1 MPPPNETP
9 TNPNRRHIQWDE
21 LPTIDGLFPSERR
34 ILDRPPPHIY
44 DMMREVT
51 MRVQRDDRMTPEVQ
65 HSVQRLVTA
74 VEGHVEAHPSPVG
87 RSLPISVTRRRGIR
101 EEEIGA
107 GTVVFGARPLSR
119 TVYREIRASLS
130 LRPGATRHGLGLFS
144 VVDTFVDTNTVTN
157 TGASV
162 VGGVGGGTV
171 SVTAGSVASGTTPAY
186 LRDTTASTSPSSSPS
201 PSPLLHRHGQRF
213 GRREFLLSLETKRS
227 GRRTRHY
234 VVLPDAQFTVAMTWH
249 RGSRRVAV
257 EIRDFW
263 EREGHRHHVFLVAH
277 KDVFLPCPGS
287 SCERLVSAEEA
298 IRRWVGE
305 EVALGPVEL

>member
-34 ILDRPPPHIY
+34 VLDRPPPHIY
-44 DMMREVT
+44 DMMREVEV
-51 MRVQRDDRMTPEVQ
+51 RAQRDDRMTPEVQ
-65 HSVQRLVTA
+65 HSLRRLVTA
-74 VEGHVEAHPSPVG
+74 VEGHMEANPTPVG

-119 TVYREIRASLS
+119 IVYREIRASLS
-130 LRPGATRHGLGLFS
+130 LRPGATRHGFGLFS
-144 VVDTFVDTNTVTN
+144 VVDTFVDTNT
-157 TGASV
+157 GASV
-162 VGGVGGGTV
+162 VGGVAGGVVGGTV
-171 SVTAGSVASGTTPAY
+171 NVTVDSVASGTTPAY
-186 LRDTTASTSPSSSPS
+186 FRDTTASTSSSPS
-201 PSPLLHRHGQRF
+201 PSSPFLHRHGQRL
-213 GRREFLLSLETKRS
+213 GRREYLLSLETKRS

-234 VVLPDAQFTVAMTWH
+234 VVLPDAQFTVALTWH

-263 EREGHRHHVFLVAH
+263 ERDGHRHHVFLVAH

-287 SCERLVSAEEA
+287 SCGRLVSAEEA